1 MTGVAGDP
9 NPDIVDA
16 LFVADA
22 EVRANGGEIVY
33 RGPLR
38 VDDPRWPAEAAARHR
53 GLRITDLGDSERGW
67 VVLVF
72 PDGSVR
78 INAAVARERWFRGSF
93 SSPRAGQPP

>member
-1 MTGVAGDP
+1 MLDQ
-9 NPDIVDA
+9 VDA
-16 LFVADA
+16 APPDPRFVADA

-38 VDDPRWPAEAAARHR
+38 VDDPLWPAEAARLHR
-53 GLRITDLGDSERGW
+53 GLRIRNLADPDPRGW

-78 INAAVARERWFRGSF
+78 LSAEIAEERWFRTPGGS
-93 SSPRAGQPP
+93 AE

>member
-1 MTGVAGDP
+1 MAVGGGPGDAGDDP
-9 NPDIVDA
+9 
-16 LFVADA
+16 LRVADA

-53 GLRITDLGDSERGW
+53 GLRITDLGDAGRGW

-78 INAAVARERWFRGSF
+78 LNARVARERWFSEEGR
-93 SSPRAGQPP
+93 

>member
-1 MTGVAGDP
+1 VTAPEASDP
-9 NPDIVDA
+9 LV
-16 LFVADA
+16 VRDA

-53 GLRITDLGDSERGW
+53 GLRITDQEDPDRGW
-67 VVLVF
+67 VILVF

-78 INAAVARERWFRGSF
+78 LNAHVARERWFRETEGS
-93 SSPRAGQPP
+93 